1 MKEEI
6 KMPVVRTDEQNEKM
20 LDTISQAFAYASD
33 NGAHSVVIGGL
44 ILKALDEEDKTEFP
58 KWDKQEVEHPPL
70 TREKCMNWEGMM
82 MAQRKKRAEEKHIRE
97 MLSIISGRVLGG
109 DIEGA
114 KLDALQ
120 ALDLLH
126 MGDEA

>member
-1 MKEEI
+1 M
-6 KMPVVRTDEQNEKM
+6 N
-20 LDTISQAFAYASD
+20 
-33 NGAHSVVIGGL
+33 SVVIGGL
-44 ILKALDEEDKTEFP
+44 VLTALDEEDKTEPP
-58 KWDKQEVEHPPL
+58 KWDEDEHFSV
-70 TREKCMNWEGMM
+70 TRQKCMNWEDMM
-82 MAQRKKRAEEKHIRE
+82 MVQRKKRAEEKHIRE

>member
-1 MKEEI
+1 MKEM
-6 KMPVVRTDEQNEKM
+6 KLPKARTDEQNEKM
-20 LDTISQAFAYASD
+20 LDTIAQAFAYASD

-44 ILKALDEEDKTEFP
+44 VLTALDEEQRTEKKEENWLEKYDP
-58 KWDKQEVEHPPL
+58 AIPV
-70 TREKCMNWEGMM
+70 KCMNWDDMR
-82 MAQRKKRAEEKHIRE
+82 MAQRKKQKEEKRIRE
-97 MLSIISGRVLGG
+97 MLSVISGRVLEG

-120 ALDLLH
+120 ALDFLH